1 VVAQVSYGKTM
12 LTGKIK
18 RTNTILY
25 CQNWDAMV
33 RFYRDVLNFVI
44 HHETD
49 WFVEFQI
56 VGNSYLSIANA
67 ANASI
72 QSADGNGITLS
83 WQVEDVE
90 SAYNMLNEFGVKTS
104 QIKSIW
110 GAKAFYF
117 FDPEGHRVEL
127 WA

>member
-1 VVAQVSYGKTM
+1 MVAQVSYEKTM

-18 RTNTILY
+18 RSNTILY

-33 RFYRDVLNFVI
+33 RFYRDVLNLVI
-44 HHETD
+44 HHQTD

-67 ANASI
+67 TNASI

>member
-1 VVAQVSYGKTM
+1 M

-25 CQNWDAMV
+25 CRNWDAMV

-44 HHETD
+44 HHQTD
-49 WFVEFQI
+49 WFVEFQ
-56 VGNSYLSIANA
+56 VGDTYLSIANA
-67 ANASI
+67 ACASI

-90 SAYNMLNEFGVKTS
+90 SAYYLLNELGVKTGR
-104 QIKSIW
+104 IKGIW
-110 GAKAFYF
+110 GAKVFYF
-117 FDPEGHRVEL
+117 FDPEGHRIEL
-127 WA
+127 WT

>member
-1 VVAQVSYGKTM
+1 M
-12 LTGKIK
+12 LTDKIK
-18 RTNTILY
+18 RINTILY
-25 CQNWDAMV
+25 CRNWNATV
-33 RFYRDVLNFVI
+33 KFYRDVLNFVI
-44 HHETD
+44 HHQTD

-56 VGNSYLSIANA
+56 VGNTYISIANA
-67 ANASI
+67 TYASI

-90 SAYNMLNEFGVKTS
+90 SVYYLLNELGVKTS
-104 QIKSIW
+104 RIKNIW

>member
-1 VVAQVSYGKTM
+1 M

-44 HHETD
+44 HHQTD

-117 FDPEGHRVEL
+117 FDPEGHCVEL
-127 WA
+127 LA

>member
-1 VVAQVSYGKTM
+1 M
-12 LTGKIK
+12 LTEKIK

-25 CQNWDAMV
+25 CRNRDAMV
-33 RFYRDVLNFVI
+33 TFYRDVLNFVI
-44 HHETD
+44 HHQTD

-56 VGNSYLSIANA
+56 KGDTYLSIANA
-67 ANASI
+67 AYASI

-90 SAYNMLNEFGVKTS
+90 SVYSLLSELGVKTS
-104 QIKSIW
+104 QMKSIW

-117 FDPEGHRVEL
+117 FDPESNRIEL
-127 WA
+127 WT

>member
-1 VVAQVSYGKTM
+1 M
-12 LTGKIK
+12 LKENIK
-18 RTNTILY
+18 RINTILN
-25 CQNWDAMV
+25 CRNWDAME

-44 HHETD
+44 HHQTD
-49 WFVEFQI
+49 WFIEFQI
-56 VGNSYLSIANA
+56 VGDSYLSIANA
-67 ANASI
+67 AYASI

-90 SAYNMLNEFGVKTS
+90 SAYNMLNELGVKTS
-104 QIKSIW
+104 LIKNIW

-127 WA
+127 WT

>member
-1 VVAQVSYGKTM
+1 MVAQVSYEKTM

-18 RTNTILY
+18 RSNTILY

-44 HHETD
+44 HHQTD